1 LKRRKIQLETAKYR
15 EQIADANEMVAL
27 GISKAEIS
35 YESALMNTKIVQK
48 EVELA
53 KENYEMVNTQF
64 KNNLASINDVLD
76 ALNDVEKANFKLQQS
91 YFKERRAVADLL
103 HAKGILNY

>member
-1 LKRRKIQLETAKYR
+1 MKRRKIQLETAKYR
-15 EQIADANEMVAL
+15 EQIADANEMIAL

-35 YESALMNTKIVQK
+35 YEAALMNTKIVQK

-64 KNNLASINDVLD
+64 KNNLASINEVLD

-91 YFKERRAVADLL
+91 YFQERRAVADLL